1 MVSVVLALVPLL
13 TSVTLSGTV
22 TSVSAEIWMKVTSD
36 APPVRA
42 VGVPRTRV
50 AVLDDHRGGDGRG
63 PRPSHTRA
71 TRGVEGDRAAPGLD
85 EAPLAVGRGAQFVV
99 ARGVHRPFAGDTRVG
114 HGLVTERL
122 GGGGAHQAVGAGVGV
137 CAAGVEG
144 DALVGGRAEDARSR
158 DADAEPVAG
167 GRAAGEGGDL
177 VRGDRASGQVG
188 ARQRAVLNVR
198 ARDRACGDVGAGDRA
213 VGNVAAG
220 QRARGDVGAGDRGGG
235 DLGAGDRV
243 VDELA
248 AVDAAVGKRAWVDGP
263 ALMAAVVIV
272 SGALVEQPVEGDQRP
287 AQPGRLIEVVGQVV
301 VVHGQGEV
309 EFGGQIAHYMV
320 LVAPILNP
328 RMSPTRVPRKR
339 LIIP

>member
-198 ARDRACGDVGAGDRA
+198 ARDRACGDVGAGDR
-213 VGNVAAG
+213 GG
-220 QRARGDVGAGDRGGG
+220 GDVGAGERAGG